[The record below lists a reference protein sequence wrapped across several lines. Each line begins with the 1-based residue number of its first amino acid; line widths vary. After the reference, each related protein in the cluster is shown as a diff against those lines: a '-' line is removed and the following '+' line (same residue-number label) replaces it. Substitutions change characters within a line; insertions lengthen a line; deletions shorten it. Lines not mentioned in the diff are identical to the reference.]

1 MIEIVKLLNELSLEE
16 TLVSAS
22 LSQPR
27 KEGPNGPVG
36 DAPYERLTLKPIL
49 IKESLVFQLEG
60 FKGPQAFH
68 ENLEPSAAVT
78 RLCVLARDH
87 YKQMKLSTTAFD
99 YDLLIN
105 RQGKASVKRNPSP
118 KARDIA
124 SHNRKKQYLLEDGI
138 PVDYL
143 IYLGVMDESG
153 KVFKKKYDKF
163 KQLNRFLEFVDDCMP
178 ALLERSQESGRA
190 LRILDFG
197 CGKAYLTFAL
207 YHYLVQ
213 VQGLEVE
220 IVGLDLKTDVIAYC
234 NGVAQALHYDR
245 LKFLEGDIKDYEQ
258 TGGVDMVVTL
268 HACDNATDEALAKAV
283 DWQAKVILSVPCCQ
297 HEFFRQ
303 LENTEQMPMLKH
315 GILRDKLNSLVTDSL
330 RGLALEALGY
340 EVQMLEFID
349 MTHTPKNVLIRAFL
363 SAKDLEISGAQMEDA
378 ANSAKSGE
386 GSKGREAFD
395 QFKAAWGLKETFIE
409 KSLKA
414 KGLF

>member
-1 MIEIVKLLNELSLEE
+1 MIEIVKLLKELSLEE

-22 LSQPR
+22 LSQQR
-27 KEGPNGPVG
+27 KEGPNGPTG
-36 DAPYERLTLKPIL
+36 EAPYDKLNIKPIL
-49 IKESLVFQLEG
+49 IKEELVFQLEG
-60 FKGPQAFH
+60 FRGPQAFH
-68 ENLEPSAAVT
+68 ENLDPVAAVE
-78 RLCVLARDH
+78 RMCQLARDH
-87 YKQMKLSTTAFD
+87 YKQMRLSTTAFD

-105 RQGKASVKRNPSP
+105 RQGKASVKRTAAP
-118 KARDIA
+118 KVREIGN
-124 SHNRKKQYLLEDGI
+124 HNRKKQYLLEDGK

-143 IYLGVMDESG
+143 IHLGVMDESG

-178 ALLERSQESGRA
+178 SLMERAEQSGRP

-213 VQGLEVE
+213 VQGMAVD
-220 IVGLDLKTDVIAYC
+220 IIGLDLKSDVIQYC
-234 NGVAQALHYDR
+234 NDVASALKYDD
-245 LKFLEGDIKDYEQ
+245 LKFLEGDIRDYEQ
-258 TGGVDMVVTL
+258 SGGVDMVVTL
-268 HACDNATDEALAKAV
+268 HACDNATDEALAKAAH
-283 DWQAKVILSVPCCQ
+283 WQAKVILSVPCCQ

-303 LENTEQMPMLKH
+303 LENTQQMPMLKH

-363 SAKDLEISGAQMEDA
+363 SDEGFGELGKEHANAAGIEEKDL
-378 ANSAKSGE
+378 K
-386 GSKGREAFD
+386 GSRREAFN

-409 KSLKA
+409 NSLKA